1 MDIEKE
7 RQEIL
12 EKLAKLHDNITE
24 ETIKNA
30 SKEDLEKYLKLIEQI
45 ELELELK

>member
-1 MDIEKE
+1 MEIEKQ

-24 ETIKNA
+24 ETIKKA
-30 SKEDLEKYLKLIEQI
+30 SKEDLEKYLRLIEQI
-45 ELELELK
+45 ELELK